1 MNWLAWD
8 PRAYLGALVGAV
20 AAWFAFGALL
30 EAGHFAPWLFGV
42 LVGVGAAAL
51 TREKT
56 LVRGFILAA
65 LATWTAAVAQALAQG
80 QGIWHGLVHF
90 HEFLTPS
97 SFALYALGFAVA
109 LFVGGTSFHRG
120 ATTRPL
126 GA

>member
-1 MNWLAWD
+1 MSWLAWD

-20 AAWFAFGALL
+20 AAWFAFGAMLD
-30 EAGHFAPWLFGV
+30 AGHFAPWLFGA
-42 LVGVGAAAL
+42 LAGLGAAAL

-80 QGIWHGLVHF
+80 QGIWRGMIHF
-90 HEFLTPS
+90 HEFLTPDR
-97 SFALYALGFAVA
+97 FALYAIGFTVA
-109 LFVGGTSFHRG
+109 LFLGGTSLHPG
-120 ATTRPL
+120 ATKRAL